1 MNIIIDVK
9 RLIRQYISP
18 LRRQPNRLKWLYSLI
33 SLQSVF
39 DSFHKWRANYRYKVR
54 VTSQIFALTYH
65 LRLIFK
71 TDIIIQSY
79 VDSYVTIGNDNEE
92 THWKAFGLEDE
103 NIFISFPLTGENTF
117 SFDNSDFVV
126 VAPADVD
133 IVQLRG
139 EIDKYKLADKIYS
152 IKIAEV

>member
-1 MNIIIDVK
+1 M
-9 RLIRQYISP
+9 
-18 LRRQPNRLKWLYSLI
+18 
-33 SLQSVF
+33 
-39 DSFHKWRANYRYKVR
+39 R

-126 VAPADVD
+126 VAPAGVD